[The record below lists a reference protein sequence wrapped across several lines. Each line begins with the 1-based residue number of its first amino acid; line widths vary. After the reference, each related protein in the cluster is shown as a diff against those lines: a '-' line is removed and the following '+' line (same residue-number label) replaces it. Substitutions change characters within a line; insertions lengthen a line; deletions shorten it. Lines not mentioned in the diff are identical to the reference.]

1 MAGFVSG
8 ARVARCAADDESD
21 RELTHPRSHPRGVLR
36 SRVCRH
42 RAVIG
47 VGELRSVTCNPDP
60 VMSDEKFDEPGTE
73 QITEKVRAEID
84 EPRKDEALVAEP
96 AEDDSWLY
104 ECSVTA
110 D

>member
-1 MAGFVSG
+1 
-8 ARVARCAADDESD
+8 
-21 RELTHPRSHPRGVLR
+21 
-36 SRVCRH
+36 
-42 RAVIG
+42 
-47 VGELRSVTCNPDP
+47 
-60 VMSDEKFDEPGTE
+60 MSDEKFDEPRTE